1 MGKVSNPGKLF
12 ETIYISQNETKY
24 LSFCDLA
31 KTTERWYCVL
41 FCKFVLKANT
51 LCWPIVDLISQSNI
65 CWCYFIKCF
74 LILFYRMNL
83 MCFAD
88 HLNYLLLIFCP
99 IRFNLSLL
107 FHFFTAECMQFKNL
121 LFIKGDSNPKH
132 FSFFVIYFNVPNEV
146 SFTSPRLIDFQ
157 EFSNPPPFIQTTPF
171 IKLCIPAL
179 Y

>member
-1 MGKVSNPGKLF
+1 
-12 ETIYISQNETKY
+12 
-24 LSFCDLA
+24 
-31 KTTERWYCVL
+31 
-41 FCKFVLKANT
+41 
-51 LCWPIVDLISQSNI
+51 
-65 CWCYFIKCF
+65 
-74 LILFYRMNL
+74 

-121 LFIKGDSNPKH
+121 LFIKDDSNPKH

-157 EFSNPPPFIQTTPF
+157 EFSTPPLRLFKLPHLLNFVYPLFISDSRVPLLIIKPRAFPRKF
-171 IKLCIPAL
+171 IFSLGHCR
-179 Y
+179 